1 MASEHGSKSPRTDND
16 STLRERLLRS
26 AGVPVIAALTAV
38 ALVACSN
45 TGAQEQ
51 PPTEQ
56 PSISAS
62 QDPTEQ
68 PNSPDTTP
76 TTPAAGEFVGVP
88 SGLEV
93 DYDAFA
99 DWDDI
104 TSFTIPGGSSLEED
118 TYDLRFPG
126 SKRSICY
133 NFFETN
139 GLEINVENGWEVDSN
154 GENLAT
160 NGEEFVNSM
169 VGRQNMILALA
180 ADDTDPRNLE
190 VSYNLTECVTA
201 PNSDSRQELTSI
213 IEGIRNGSI
222 EPQNMTLQSINKYVH
237 EQNGSVFAN
246 YTLVSPDGDTVT
258 AQQLWTAVDS
268 GSGLYR
274 SKNYTPETEE

>member
-1 MASEHGSKSPRTDND
+1 MASESSKKNWRTGEGLTWKENL
-16 STLRERLLRS
+16 TRRV
-26 AGVPVIAALTAV
+26 GVPAAAL
-38 ALVACSN
+38 ALAAGALTACSN
-45 TGAQEQ
+45 TEAQPQ
-51 PPTEQ
+51 PTPTSISTETPAPTETSE
-56 PSISAS
+56 PSAE
-62 QDPTEQ
+62 PT
-68 PNSPDTTP
+68 DTP
-76 TTPAAGEFVGVP
+76 TPGEFVGVP

-133 NFFETN
+133 NFFRTN
-139 GLEINVENGWEVDSN
+139 GLEINVKNGWEIDSN
-154 GENLAT
+154 GEDLTT

-190 VSYNLTECVTA
+190 VAHNLLECVTA

-213 IEGIRNGSI
+213 IEGIRDGSI

-237 EQNGSVFAN
+237 EQNGNVFAN
-246 YTLVSPDGDTVT
+246 YTLVSPDGDTAT

-268 GSGLYR
+268 ASGLYR
-274 SKNYTPETEE
+274 SKNYTSETEE